1 MCSPTEK
8 HADSVEVAK
17 AVRSEAT
24 HNQWP
29 DHNVADHG
37 PCSLS
42 VSPFYQASWRV
53 LQATETLVATAWV
66 DHEHTPEY

>member
-1 MCSPTEK
+1 MCSPTEE

-42 VSPFYQASWRV
+42 VSPFYQASWRRV
-53 LQATETLVATAWV
+53 LQTTETWV
-66 DHEHTPEY
+66 DLQHTPEH